1 MDIRDKVAQSPMT
14 AFQVRAVVLCVLLNM
29 IDGFDVLVMP
39 FTAKPVGEEFEIG
52 DVFIGYL
59 LSASL
64 IGMAIG
70 SILLTPLSDRVG
82 RRRMTLLAVGLSSLG
97 MAAAVVV
104 PTPEA
109 LLVTRVVA
117 GIGIGAMISNLAV
130 IVSEYTNARRKA
142 LAMGIFTA
150 GYPIGAAGGG
160 FVAAWII
167 DQWGWRTAFGVGAAL
182 TMGLLVASIAW
193 MPESYDYLVSRG
205 DPRSLDRLNGI
216 LASMGQEG
224 MSRMPQVAEVTSGS
238 TAVREVFG
246 PQKRAQTLLM
256 WVGYAMLTMSFYFAN
271 SWLPKTISDLSGDN
285 TLGPLAGTMFNV
297 GGAVGSVVFGIFA
310 LRILARRVL
319 VGAMVAAA
327 ALYALLAVTITS
339 TGLAMGVGVFAG
351 LAVTAGVAGVY
362 MLGPA
367 LYSTTVRAAG
377 FGWLIGVG
385 RLMAIFAPIIGG
397 YLFDAGATPTVAFLV
412 FAVPFVVAAIA
423 FTVLG
428 RVGRS
433 VDETVAAVP
442 ARAS

>member
-1 MDIRDKVAQSPMT
+1 
-14 AFQVRAVVLCVLLNM
+14 
-29 IDGFDVLVMP
+29 
-39 FTAKPVGEEFEIG
+39 
-52 DVFIGYL
+52 
-59 LSASL
+59 
-64 IGMAIG
+64 MAIG

-339 TGLAMGVGVFAG
+339 TGLAMGVGVFA
-351 LAVTAGVAGVY
+351 
-362 MLGPA
+362 
-367 LYSTTVRAAG
+367 
-377 FGWLIGVG
+377 
-385 RLMAIFAPIIGG
+385 
-397 YLFDAGATPTVAFLV
+397 
-412 FAVPFVVAAIA
+412 VPFVVAAIA